1 MSKRKTLIRK
11 LDKVFS
17 QYIRERDTDVNGFGK
32 CCTSGKVIHKTK
44 GHAGHFISRR
54 FMCTRWDEQ
63 NVHLQSAYANTFLA
77 GQQYEYSKFINKKYG
92 DHKADELLEKSRG
105 TCKFTLE
112 ELQEMYEKYKK
123 KLK

>member
-1 MSKRKTLIRK
+1 
-11 LDKVFS
+11 
-17 QYIRERDTDVNGFGK
+17 
-32 CCTSGKVIHKTK
+32 
-44 GHAGHFISRR
+44 
-54 FMCTRWDEQ
+54 MCTRWDEQ